1 MSNGRLFGSIRAKIF
16 AAFLAMSAITA
27 GLGAYCLEE
36 IRFAGGVV
44 VDTFDGPL
52 QSVNFARAAAAGFA
66 RLQGRMTSPEQ
77 ARSADADELVLTL
90 REDLRIAA
98 ERALSERARRA
109 ATELSTTLRLW
120 DERRKAGGDPAS
132 LRQQAEPLFNRI
144 DALVEYTLA
153 DAFKERAEA
162 VRASSRSLRLAGI
175 ATICALLLSAAI
187 TAWLAFLILR
197 PLRHAAAAADRVAAG
212 DFEAPIPQGGSDETG
227 ALLHSMHVMQ
237 ANIRELVERE
247 RAFRR
252 SAERRLID
260 ALEGARQGV
269 VLLDRDDRVVLAN
282 AQARGFFPRPA
293 GSPIVGERFID
304 VFPLDA
310 CIGDAELQLEDD
322 RWIRVARSTT
332 VDGDVFLFWGD
343 VSELKQREMQLMR
356 AKALA
361 ESISAAKSQFLETM
375 SHELRTP
382 LHAMIGFSEML
393 EQAPYGPLGHEE
405 YDDWS
410 KEVLRGGKR
419 LADVVDK
426 VLLLTK
432 VEGGGEVLKFDVQ
445 DLGRL
450 VSACVSAAQEEASE
464 ALVEL
469 AYEGPAK
476 PVAVMIEGQK
486 LRQALRDI
494 LSNAIKFNKP
504 GGRVDVR
511 LTTDA
516 FELARLD
523 VIDTGIGM
531 TADGI
536 LTALTPFGQ
545 IDASLSRS
553 FEGVGLGL
561 PLAEALIK
569 QHGGSLEIESEYGVG
584 TTVTV
589 TLPLAAS
596 DSAAAE
602 RRRGTFGF
610 SAILAFALLL
620 AGHASATD
628 VPISQQGRR
637 FAPGEIT
644 IAVGDTLVIHN
655 DDEFDH
661 HVQIPDTRM
670 KFDSGENPIGQTVK
684 VKFPVAGTFDVGC
697 AIHPKMKLTVTVR

>member
-1 MSNGRLFGSIRAKIF
+1 MTTSRLFGSLRAKIF

-27 GLGAYCLEE
+27 GLGLYCLEE
-36 IRFAGGVV
+36 IRFAGAVV

-52 QSVNFARAAAAGFA
+52 QSVNFARSAAADFA
-66 RLQGRMTSPEQ
+66 RLLGRMTTPDQ
-77 ARSADADELVLTL
+77 ARGADSDELADAL
-90 REDLRIAA
+90 REDLRIAS
-98 ERALSERARRA
+98 ERALSDRARRA
-109 ATELSTTLRLW
+109 ATELGTTIRLW
-120 DERRKAGGDPAS
+120 DERRRGGSDPAA

-162 VRASSRSLRLAGI
+162 VRASTRSLRLAGVAAI
-175 ATICALLLSAAI
+175 GALLLSAAI
-187 TAWLAFLILR
+187 AIWLAFLILR
-197 PLRHAAAAADRVAAG
+197 PLRQAAAAADRVAAG

-227 ALLHSMHVMQ
+227 ILLRSMHVMQ

-293 GSPIVGERFID
+293 GSLVIGERFVD
-304 VFPLDA
+304 AFPHEA
-310 CIGDAELQLEDD
+310 CVGNAELQLDDD

-332 VDGDVFLFWGD
+332 VEGDVFLFWSD
-343 VSELKQREMQLMR
+343 VSELKQREVQLMR
-356 AKALA
+356 AKAQA
-361 ESISAAKSQFLETM
+361 EGISAAKSRFLETM

-393 EQAPYGPLGHEE
+393 EQAPYGPLGHADYE
-405 YDDWS
+405 DWS
-410 KEVLRGGKR
+410 HEVLRGGKR

-432 VEGGGEVLKFDVQ
+432 VEGGGEALKFDVQ

-450 VSACVSAAQEEASE
+450 AAACVSAAQGEASE

-469 AYEGPAK
+469 YYEGPAA

-486 LRQALRDI
+486 LRQALRDLI
-494 LSNAIKFNKP
+494 SNAIKFNKP

-511 LTTDA
+511 LSIDA
-516 FELARLD
+516 FDLARLD

-531 TADGI
+531 TEESI
-536 LTALTPFGQ
+536 VTAREPFGQ
-545 IDASLSRS
+545 VDASLSRS

-569 QHGGSLEIESEYGVG
+569 MHGGQLDIESEYGVG

-589 TLPLAAS
+589 LLPLAAS
-596 DSAAAE
+596 ESAAVD

-610 SAILAFALLL
+610 ASIVAFSLI
-620 AGHASATD
+620 AGQAMAAD

-637 FAPGEIT
+637 FAPNEVT
-644 IAVGDTLVIHN
+644 VKVGDTIVINN

-661 HVQIPDTRM
+661 HVQVPDDRM
-670 KFDSGENPIGQTVK
+670 KFDSGENPIGKSVR

-697 AIHPKMKLTVTVR
+697 AIHPKMKLVVTVK

>member
-1 MSNGRLFGSIRAKIF
+1 MSTGRFLGSLRAKIF
-16 AAFLAMSAITA
+16 AAFLAMSAITG

-36 IRFAGGVV
+36 IRFAGKVV
-44 VDTFDGPL
+44 VDTFDGTL
-52 QSVNFARAAAAGFA
+52 QSVNFARSAAASFA
-66 RLQGRMTSPEQ
+66 RLQARMTTREQ
-77 ARSADADELVLTL
+77 ARSADANELIDTL
-90 REDLRIAA
+90 RQDVRIAA

-109 ATELSTTLRLW
+109 ATEIGTTLQLW
-120 DERRKAGGDPAS
+120 EDRRRAGEDPAV
-132 LRQQAEPLFNRI
+132 LREQAEPLFARI
-144 DALVEYTLA
+144 DLLVEYTLA

-162 VRASSRSLRLAGI
+162 VRASSRSFKFAGA
-175 ATICALLLSAAI
+175 ATLGALVLSCAVTI
-187 TAWLAFLILR
+187 WLAFLILR
-197 PLRHAAAAADRVAAG
+197 PLRQAAAAADRVAAG

-227 ALLHSMHVMQ
+227 ILLHSMQVMQ

-260 ALEGARQGV
+260 ALENARQGV

-304 VFPLDA
+304 VFPHEA

-332 VDGDVFLFWGD
+332 VEGDVFLFWSD
-343 VSELKQREMQLMR
+343 VSELKQRELQLVR
-356 AKALA
+356 AKAMA

-393 EQAPYGPLGHEE
+393 DQAPYGPLGHEDYE
-405 YDDWS
+405 DWS
-410 KEVLRGGKR
+410 QEVLRGGKR

-432 VEGGGEVLKFDVQ
+432 VEGGGEMLKFDVQ

-450 VSACVSAAQEEASE
+450 ASACVSAAQADAEE

-469 AYEGPAK
+469 FYEGPAA

-486 LRQALRDI
+486 LRQALRAI
-494 LSNAIKFNKP
+494 ISNAIKFNKP

-511 LTTDA
+511 LTIDQLD
-516 FELARLD
+516 LARLE

-531 TADGI
+531 TAAGVAI
-536 LTALTPFGQ
+536 ALSPFGQ

-569 QHGGSLEIESEYGVG
+569 QHGGRLEIQTEHGVG
-584 TTVTV
+584 TTVSIL
-589 TLPLAAS
+589 LPLAAS
-596 DSAAAE
+596 ASAADE
-602 RRRGTFGF
+602 RRRGMFGF
-610 SAILAFALLL
+610 A
-620 AGHASATD
+620 
-628 VPISQQGRR
+628 
-637 FAPGEIT
+637 
-644 IAVGDTLVIHN
+644 
-655 DDEFDH
+655 
-661 HVQIPDTRM
+661 
-670 KFDSGENPIGQTVK
+670 
-684 VKFPVAGTFDVGC
+684 
-697 AIHPKMKLTVTVR
+697 